1 MPGWIEPKTP
11 WEATPLWRPRPG
23 RERVIDRQVD
33 KYAAASTMQ
42 PGRTEQSLQNPVLGG
57 LVERGAGA
65 LDDPDGRGS
74 DPPRRIDDRVQDH
87 AALNARLPQELG
99 VDRGRGRKQ
108 FRALLHER
116 FRIHLTPADH
126 DTVGAPSLDA
136 TTGIILGIEP
146 LLQVHRW
153 NVSRNLRRHGD
164 GLKPFERV
172 GELHRRRIKGL
183 LLLLGC
189 EEDDRCVHA
198 DAGVARSGVEGCV
211 HHASDH
217 RGMDYERRQTDAE
230 PSLAAGLYPELEERE
245 NHGST
250 SGA

>member
-1 MPGWIEPKTP
+1 GW
-11 WEATPLWRPRPG
+11 
-23 RERVIDRQVD
+23 
-33 KYAAASTMQ
+33 
-42 PGRTEQSLQNPVLGG
+42 
-57 LVERGAGA
+57 
-65 LDDPDGRGS
+65 
-74 DPPRRIDDRVQDH
+74 
-87 AALNARLPQELG
+87 
-99 VDRGRGRKQ
+99 GRKQ

-126 DTVGAPSLDA
+126 DTVGAASLDA

-153 NVSRNLRRHGD
+153 NVSRNLRWYGD

-172 GELHRRRIKGL
+172 GELHRLRIKG

-189 EEDDRCVHA
+189 EEDDRCIHA

-211 HHASDH
+211 HHRSDH
-217 RGMDYERRQTDAE
+217 RGMDYKRCQTDAR
-230 PSLAAGLYPELEERE
+230 PSLAAALSPELEKRE

-250 SGA
+250 SGASTVTQRAPTFGRGESWDG